1 MGVIRSRWV
10 LCGLGVVTL
19 AGRAWAQIPDSL
31 DDAQIP
37 RYRLV
42 RPGLAT
48 GGRPSA
54 EELER
59 LKAQGF
65 KTVVD
70 LRTEAEGI
78 AAEKKTVEAQGLR
91 YVSVPISPASFGV
104 ADVEAVAKVLK
115 DKDAAPV
122 LLHCSTANR
131 VGAVWL
137 VMQVQ
142 EGQSLEDAEASG
154 REIGLTSEVMVEAA
168 RHVAA
173 SRPPESAPSP

>member
-1 MGVIRSRWV
+1 MIRARWV
-10 LCGLGVVTL
+10 LCGLSVLTL
-19 AGRAWAQIPDSL
+19 AGWAGAQIPESL
-31 DDAQIP
+31 DDAEIP
-37 RYRLV
+37 NYRFV

-48 GGRPSA
+48 GGKPSA
-54 EELER
+54 QALER

-78 AAEKKTVEAQGLR
+78 AAEKKSVEAQGLR
-91 YVSVPISPASFGV
+91 YVSVPISPTSFGA

-115 DKDAAPV
+115 DEDAAPV

-137 VMQVQ
+137 VIQAQ
-142 EGQSLEDAEASG
+142 EGRSLEDAEAAG
-154 REIGLTSEVMVEAA
+154 RKIGLTSESLVEAA
-168 RHVAA
+168 RRVAA
-173 SRPPESAPSP
+173 SRVLESAPSP